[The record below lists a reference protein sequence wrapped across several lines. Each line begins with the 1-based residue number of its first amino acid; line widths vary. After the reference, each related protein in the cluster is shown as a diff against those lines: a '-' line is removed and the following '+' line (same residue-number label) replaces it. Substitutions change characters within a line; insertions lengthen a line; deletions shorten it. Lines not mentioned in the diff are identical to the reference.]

1 MMPGGMM
8 GAMGGWGMGYGF
20 FGWLIGLLFWIAII
34 AGVVLLVRWLIDQ
47 GKLKGPQTGES
58 ALDILKKRYAR
69 GEIDR
74 EQFENMKRELT

>member
-8 GAMGGWGMGYGF
+8 GAMGSWGMGYGL
-20 FGWLIGLLFWIAII
+20 FGWLIMLLFWVAII
-34 AGVVLLVRWLIDQ
+34 TGIVLLVRWLIDQ
-47 GKLKGPQTGES
+47 GKLKGQPQDS

>member
-8 GAMGGWGMGYGF
+8 GGWGGWGMGYGF
-20 FGWLIGLLFWIAII
+20 LSSLIMLLFWIAII

-58 ALDILKKRYAR
+58 VLDILKKRYAR

-74 EQFENMKRELT
+74 EQFESMKRELL

>member
-8 GAMGGWGMGYGF
+8 GGWGGWGMGYGF
-20 FGWLIGLLFWIAII
+20 FGWFIMLLFWIAII

-74 EQFENMKRELT
+74 EQFENMKRELL